1 MNNEKRITVTKNNRS
16 SDIFFYLFEIITGF
30 KMTILFSC
38 LVSILFSYTFYIY
51 FSQSYKTLSVE
62 IYKDSMFESYNTID
76 SEIIYGSFLNS
87 LKDFKIYKEVFK
99 PYDFAVSVHR
109 NSNFDSRT
117 NEFSLV
123 IDDKFINEKNKD
135 LLKTLIERVSI
146 QTIEKS
152 LRMLDRIYENKK
164 YEKEAIFSESSILN
178 LEDNYARIMIADS
191 EILAVVEQDFIREL
205 LSLNVKLKL
214 MENDISL
221 LRSERD
227 INDFILINIDNISE
241 KLRLPSLAVYLFIG
255 LILGFV
261 VGIIVAIF
269 QKDYSEYYVNSD

>member
-1 MNNEKRITVTKNNRS
+1 MNNEKRITVTKNNRP

-38 LVSILFSYTFYIY
+38 LVSILLSYTVYIY

-76 SEIIYGSFLNS
+76 SGIIYGSFLNS

-109 NSNFDSRT
+109 NSNFDNRT

-135 LLKTLIERVSI
+135 LLKTLIEKVSI

-164 YEKEAIFSESSILN
+164 YEKEAIFSESNILN

-191 EILAVVEQDFIREL
+191 EIVAVVEKDFIREL
-205 LSLNVKLKL
+205 LSLNVELKL

-227 INDFILINIDNISE
+227 INDFILINIDNVSE

-261 VGIIVAIF
+261 VGIIIAIF